1 MLRTLLGDST
11 MTRLVTGELLI
22 GQTQHTVACGVKSSC
37 IRICSAASVRTETA
51 GPQCRPLVEQCHV
64 AFSGYAQLWA
74 DKSVR
79 TLFIAAFFAR
89 IPAMAAPLVFTL
101 FVVDDLDGSYTQAG
115 VVAAATTVGAAI
127 GSPWRGRLIDR
138 LGMRRAIL
146 PSIVAVGVLYP
157 LATLSTYV
165 WLIPISLLMGLFLI
179 PIFSIVR
186 LSLSVM
192 VQESQRR
199 TAFSADA
206 IIAEASFIIGPAA
219 GVLVVTQAGGDA
231 ALYAIGACEVVAG
244 LIFLRL
250 NPPTRSAPRD
260 DDPEPDPDVA
270 VAKPRFMSVPVVF
283 LFLISGGTMATLIGT
298 DLGIVAE
305 LRELDQVGAIGF
317 TYGLWGLSSLV
328 GGLIYGSLN
337 RSIRPT
343 YLLLALGLT
352 TIPVGLGGEVW
363 SLSLWV
369 IPTGFLCAP
378 TMTAAAEWIAK
389 LVPEERR
396 GEAMGWQGTAFTIG
410 GAVSSPL
417 VGAAIDGVG
426 AWGGF
431 VVGGLLA
438 TAIALGCWA
447 GQLIPAFRPE
457 NYVSVDDPNPVT
469 T

>member
-1 MLRTLLGDST
+1 
-11 MTRLVTGELLI
+11 
-22 GQTQHTVACGVKSSC
+22 
-37 IRICSAASVRTETA
+37 
-51 GPQCRPLVEQCHV
+51 V

-89 IPAMAAPLVFTL
+89 IPMMAAPLVFTL
-101 FVVDDLDGSYTQAG
+101 YVVGDLDGTYAQAG
-115 VVAAATTVGAAI
+115 VVAAATTLGAAI

-146 PSIVAVGVLYP
+146 PSIVAVGLLYP
-157 LATLSTYV
+157 LATFASYV
-165 WLIPISLLMGLFLI
+165 WLIPISLFMGLFLI
-179 PIFSIVR
+179 PVFSIVR

-192 VQESQRR
+192 VEERQRR
-199 TAFSADA
+199 TAFSADSV
-206 IIAEASFIIGPAA
+206 ISEASFIIGPAA
-219 GVLVVTQAGGDA
+219 GVLLVTQAGGDA
-231 ALYAIGACEVVAG
+231 ALYAVGACEVLAG

-250 NPPTRSAPRD
+250 NPPTRSASPVD
-260 DDPEPDPDVA
+260 EATPDA
-270 VAKPRFMSVPVVF
+270 STGKASILSVPVVF
-283 LFLISGGTMATLIGT
+283 LFLISGGTMATLVGT
-298 DLGIVAE
+298 DLGIIAE
-305 LRELDQVGAIGF
+305 LRELDKVGAIGF
-317 TYGLWGLSSLV
+317 TYGLWGLSSLL

-352 TIPVGLGGEVW
+352 TIPVGLGGQVW

-410 GAVSSPL
+410 GAASSP
-417 VGAAIDGVG
+417 VIGAAIDEVG

-431 VVGGLLA
+431 VVGG
-438 TAIALGCWA
+438 AIATVIALVCWG
-447 GQLIPAFRPE
+447 GQLIPAFRPA
-457 NYVSVDDPNPVT
+457 NYVSVDDANTVT

>member
-1 MLRTLLGDST
+1 
-11 MTRLVTGELLI
+11 VE
-22 GQTQHTVACGVKSSC
+22 
-37 IRICSAASVRTETA
+37 E
-51 GPQCRPLVEQCHV
+51 CRV
-64 AFSGYAQLWA
+64 AFSGYARLWA
-74 DKSVR
+74 DRSVR

-89 IPAMAAPLVFTL
+89 IPMMAAPLVFTL
-101 FVVDDLDGSYTQAG
+101 YVVDDLDGTYAQAG
-115 VVAAATTVGAAI
+115 VVAAATTLGAAI

-146 PSIVAVGVLYP
+146 PSIIAVGLLYP
-157 LATLSTYV
+157 VATLSTYV

-179 PIFSIVR
+179 PVFSIVR

-192 VQESQRR
+192 VEERQRR
-199 TAFSADA
+199 TAFSADSV
-206 IIAEASFIIGPAA
+206 ISEASFIIGPAA
-219 GVLVVTQAGGDA
+219 GVLVVTQAGADV
-231 ALYAIGACEVVAG
+231 ALYAVGACEVLAG
-244 LIFLRL
+244 LIFLQL
-250 NPPTRSAPRD
+250 NPPTRSTPSEGDPAPD
-260 DDPEPDPDVA
+260 KAA
-270 VAKPRFMSVPVVF
+270 VKTPFVSVPVVF
-283 LFLISGGTMATLIGT
+283 LFLISGGTMATLMGT

-305 LRELDQVGAIGF
+305 LRELDKVGAIGF

-328 GGLIYGSLN
+328 GGLIYGTLN

-410 GAVSSPL
+410 GAASSP
-417 VGAAIDGVG
+417 VIGAAIDEVG

-431 VVGGLLA
+431 VVGGLVA
-438 TAIALGCWA
+438 TVIALVCWS

-457 NYVSVDDPNPVT
+457 RYASVDDPNTVT
-469 T
+469 R

>member
-1 MLRTLLGDST
+1 M
-11 MTRLVTGELLI
+11 
-22 GQTQHTVACGVKSSC
+22 K
-37 IRICSAASVRTETA
+37 
-51 GPQCRPLVEQCHV
+51 QCPV
-64 AFSGYAQLWA
+64 AFSGYAELWA
-74 DKSVR
+74 DRSVR
-79 TLFIAAFFAR
+79 TLYVAAFFAR
-89 IPAMAAPLVFTL
+89 IPALASPLVFTL
-101 FVVDDLDGSYTQAG
+101 YVVGELDGSYTQAG
-115 VVAAATTVGAAI
+115 IVAAATTVGAAI

-146 PSIVAVGVLYP
+146 PSIIAVGVLYP
-157 LATLSTYV
+157 LATLVSYV
-165 WLIPISLLMGLFLI
+165 WLIPLSMLMGVFLI

-192 VQESQRR
+192 VEERQRR
-199 TAFSADA
+199 TAFAADG
-206 IIAEASFIIGPAA
+206 IMAEASFIIGPAA
-219 GVLVVTQAGGDA
+219 GALLVTQAGA
-231 ALYAIGACEVVAG
+231 ATALYAIGACEVVAG

-250 NPPTRSAPRD
+250 NPPTRSRPTEASPD
-260 DDPEPDPDVA
+260 EPVEPVHK
-270 VAKPRFMSVPVVF
+270 KPFMSVPLVF
-283 LFLISGGTMATLIGT
+283 LFLISGGTMASLIGT

-305 LRELDQVGAIGF
+305 LRELDRVGAVGF

-328 GGLIYGSLN
+328 GGLIYGSLS

-410 GAVSSPL
+410 GAASSPAI
-417 VGAAIDGVG
+417 GAAIDGVG

-431 VVGGLLA
+431 VAGG
-438 TAIALGCWA
+438 AIATTIALVCWG

-457 NYVSVDDPNPVT
+457 RHVSVGEPVR
-469 T
+469 

>member
-1 MLRTLLGDST
+1 MP
-11 MTRLVTGELLI
+11 ME
-22 GQTQHTVACGVKSSC
+22 
-37 IRICSAASVRTETA
+37 E
-51 GPQCRPLVEQCHV
+51 CRV
-64 AFSGYAQLWA
+64 AFSRYAQLWA

-79 TLFIAAFFAR
+79 ALFIAAFFAR

-101 FVVDDLDGSYTQAG
+101 YVVDDLDGTYTQAG
-115 VVAAATTVGAAI
+115 VVAAATTLGAAI

-138 LGMRRAIL
+138 LGMRRAIV
-146 PSIVAVGVLYP
+146 PSIIAVGALYP
-157 LATLSTYV
+157 LATLATYV
-165 WLIPISLLMGLFLI
+165 WLVPLSLLMGLFLI

-192 VQESQRR
+192 VEERQHR
-199 TAFSADA
+199 TAFAADA
-206 IIAEASFIIGPAA
+206 IIAEVSFIIGPAA
-219 GVLVVTQAGGDA
+219 GVLLVTQAGGDA
-231 ALYAIGACEVVAG
+231 ALYAIGGCEVIAG
-244 LIFLRL
+244 LMFLWL
-250 NPPTRSAPRD
+250 NPPTRSAVQESSA
-260 DDPEPDPDVA
+260 EPDTDVVKA
-270 VAKPRFMSVPVVF
+270 PLMSAPVVF

-305 LRELDQVGAIGF
+305 LRELDQVTAIGF
-317 TYGLWGLSSLV
+317 TYGLWGVSSLL
-328 GGLIYGSLN
+328 GGLIYGSLS

-378 TMTAAAEWIAK
+378 TMTASAEWIAK

-410 GAVSSPL
+410 GAASSP
-417 VGAAIDGVG
+417 VIGAAIDGVG

-431 VVGGLLA
+431 VIGG
-438 TAIALGCWA
+438 AIATTIALVCWS

-457 NYVSVDDPNPVT
+457 RFASVGDQVPEANTVT

>member
-1 MLRTLLGDST
+1 M
-11 MTRLVTGELLI
+11 
-22 GQTQHTVACGVKSSC
+22 KYF
-37 IRICSAASVRTETA
+37 
-51 GPQCRPLVEQCHV
+51 PV

-89 IPAMAAPLVFTL
+89 IPMMAAPLVFTL
-101 FVVDDLDGSYTQAG
+101 YVVDDLDGTYAQAG
-115 VVAAATTVGAAI
+115 VVAAATTLGAAI

-146 PSIVAVGVLYP
+146 PSIVAVGLLYP
-157 LATLSTYV
+157 LATFASYV

-179 PIFSIVR
+179 PVFSIVR

-192 VQESQRR
+192 VEERQRR
-199 TAFSADA
+199 TAFSADSV
-206 IIAEASFIIGPAA
+206 ISEASFIIGPAA
-219 GVLVVTQAGGDA
+219 GVLLVTQAGGDA
-231 ALYAIGACEVVAG
+231 ALYAVGACEVIAG

-250 NPPTRSAPRD
+250 NPPTRSASPVD
-260 DDPEPDPDVA
+260 AAAPAESTGKA
-270 VAKPRFMSVPVVF
+270 SILSVPVVF
-283 LFLISGGTMATLIGT
+283 LFLISGGTMATLVGT
-298 DLGIVAE
+298 DLGIIAE
-305 LRELDQVGAIGF
+305 LRELDKVGAIGF
-317 TYGLWGLSSLV
+317 TYGLWGLSSLL

-352 TIPVGLGGEVW
+352 TIPVGLGEQVW

-410 GAVSSPL
+410 GAASSP
-417 VGAAIDGVG
+417 VIGAAIDEVG

-431 VVGGLLA
+431 VVGGLVA
-438 TAIALGCWA
+438 TVIALACWG
-447 GQLIPAFRPE
+447 GQLIPAFRPV
-457 NYVSVDDPNPVT
+457 NYVSVDDENTVT

>member
-1 MLRTLLGDST
+1 
-11 MTRLVTGELLI
+11 
-22 GQTQHTVACGVKSSC
+22 
-37 IRICSAASVRTETA
+37 
-51 GPQCRPLVEQCHV
+51 V
-64 AFSGYAQLWA
+64 AFAGYAQLLA
-74 DKSVR
+74 DRSVR

-89 IPAMAAPLVFTL
+89 IPMMAAPLVFTL
-101 FVVDDLDGSYTQAG
+101 YVVDDLDGTYAQAG
-115 VVAAATTVGAAI
+115 VIAAATTLGAAI
-127 GSPWRGRLIDR
+127 GSPWRGRLIDK
-138 LGMRRAIL
+138 LGLRRAVL
-146 PSIVAVGVLYP
+146 PSIIAVGILYP
-157 LATLSTYV
+157 LATLTTYV
-165 WLIPISLLMGLFLI
+165 WLIPVSVLMGLFLI

-192 VQESQRR
+192 VEERQRR
-199 TAFSADA
+199 TAFSADS

-219 GVLVVTQAGGDA
+219 GVLLVTQAGADV
-231 ALYAIGACEVVAG
+231 ALYAIGACEVLAG

-250 NPPTRSAPRD
+250 NPPTRSASQ
-260 DDPEPDPDVA
+260 EGEAPDESA
-270 VAKPRFMSVPVVF
+270 AKTPFLSVPVVF

-305 LRELDQVGAIGF
+305 LRELDKVGAIGF
-317 TYGLWGLSSLV
+317 TYGLWGLSSLL

-343 YLLLALGLT
+343 YLLLVLGLT

-410 GAVSSPL
+410 GAASSP
-417 VGAAIDGVG
+417 VIGAAIDAVG

-431 VVGGLLA
+431 VVGGLIA
-438 TAIALGCWA
+438 TTIALVCWG
-447 GQLIPAFRPE
+447 GQLIPAFRPS
-457 NYVSVDDPNPVT
+457 NYASVDEPNTVT
-469 T
+469 R

>member
-1 MLRTLLGDST
+1 M
-11 MTRLVTGELLI
+11 
-22 GQTQHTVACGVKSSC
+22 
-37 IRICSAASVRTETA
+37 
-51 GPQCRPLVEQCHV
+51 

-74 DKSVR
+74 DRSVR

-89 IPAMAAPLVFTL
+89 IPMMAAPLVFTL
-101 FVVDDLDGSYTQAG
+101 YVVDDLDGSYAQAG
-115 VVAAATTVGAAI
+115 VVAAATTLGAAV

-146 PSIVAVGVLYP
+146 PSIIAVGLLYP
-157 LATLSTYV
+157 LATLSTYA

-179 PIFSIVR
+179 PVFSIVR

-192 VQESQRR
+192 VEERQRR
-199 TAFSADA
+199 TAFSADSM
-206 IIAEASFIIGPAA
+206 IAEASFIIGPAA
-219 GVLVVTQAGGDA
+219 GVLVVTQAGADV
-231 ALYAIGACEVVAG
+231 ALYAVGACEVLAG
-244 LIFLRL
+244 LLFLYL
-250 NPPTRSAPRD
+250 NPPTRSAGQPTD
-260 DDPEPDPDVA
+260 AGPDA
-270 VAKPRFMSVPVVF
+270 SAAKTPFLSVPVVF
-283 LFLISGGTMATLIGT
+283 LFLISGGTMATLMGT

-305 LRELDQVGAIGF
+305 LRELDKVGAIGF

-352 TIPVGLGGEVW
+352 TIPVGLGGQVW

-396 GEAMGWQGTAFTIG
+396 GEAMGWQGTAFTVG
-410 GAVSSPL
+410 GAASSPL
-417 VGAAIDGVG
+417 VGAAIDEVG

-431 VVGGLLA
+431 VVGGLVA
-438 TAIALGCWA
+438 TVIALICWG
-447 GQLIPAFRPE
+447 GQLIPAFRPS
-457 NYVSVDDPNPVT
+457 NYASVDEPNTVT
-469 T
+469 R

>member
-1 MLRTLLGDST
+1 MKY
-11 MTRLVTGELLI
+11 
-22 GQTQHTVACGVKSSC
+22 C
-37 IRICSAASVRTETA
+37 
-51 GPQCRPLVEQCHV
+51 PV

-74 DKSVR
+74 DRSVR

-101 FVVDDLDGSYTQAG
+101 YIVDDLDGSYTRAG
-115 VVAAATTVGAAI
+115 IVAAATTVGAAI

-138 LGMRRAIL
+138 LGMRRAIV
-146 PSIVAVGVLYP
+146 PSIIAVGVLYP

-192 VQESQRR
+192 VEESQRR
-199 TAFSADA
+199 TAFSADS

-219 GVLVVTQAGGDA
+219 GVLLVTQAGADA
-231 ALYAIGACEVVAG
+231 ALYAIGGCEVVAG

-250 NPPTRSAPRD
+250 NPPTRSAAQEGESQ
-260 DDPEPDPDVA
+260 PEAPG
-270 VAKPRFMSVPVVF
+270 AKQPFMSVPVVF

-305 LRELDQVGAIGF
+305 LRELDAVGAIGV
-317 TYGLWGLSSLV
+317 TYGLWGLSSLL
-328 GGLIYGSLN
+328 GGVIYGSLN

-378 TMTAAAEWIAK
+378 TMTAATEWIAK

-410 GAVSSPL
+410 GAASSP
-417 VGAAIDGVG
+417 VIGAAIDGVG

-431 VVGGLLA
+431 VIGGLIA
-438 TAIALGCWA
+438 TVIALGCWA

-457 NYVSVDDPNPVT
+457 RYVSVGRSAS
-469 T
+469 

>member
-1 MLRTLLGDST
+1 M
-11 MTRLVTGELLI
+11 
-22 GQTQHTVACGVKSSC
+22 
-37 IRICSAASVRTETA
+37 
-51 GPQCRPLVEQCHV
+51 

-74 DKSVR
+74 DRSVR

-89 IPAMAAPLVFTL
+89 IPMMAAPLVFTL
-101 FVVDDLDGSYTQAG
+101 YVVDDLDGSYAQAG
-115 VVAAATTVGAAI
+115 VVAAATTLGAAI

-146 PSIVAVGVLYP
+146 PSIIAVGLLYP

-179 PIFSIVR
+179 PVFSIVR

-192 VQESQRR
+192 VEERQRR
-199 TAFSADA
+199 TAFSADSM
-206 IIAEASFIIGPAA
+206 IAEASFIIGPAA
-219 GVLVVTQAGGDA
+219 GVLVVTQAGADV
-231 ALYAIGACEVVAG
+231 ALYAVGACEVLAG
-244 LIFLRL
+244 LLFLYL
-250 NPPTRSAPRD
+250 NPPTRSAAQD
-260 DDPEPDPDVA
+260 GDAAPDESA
-270 VAKPRFMSVPVVF
+270 AKTPFLSVPVVF
-283 LFLISGGTMATLIGT
+283 LFLISGGTMATLMGT

-305 LRELDQVGAIGF
+305 LRELDKVGAIGF
-317 TYGLWGLSSLV
+317 TYGLWGLSSLI

-396 GEAMGWQGTAFTIG
+396 GEAMGWQGTAFTVG
-410 GAVSSPL
+410 GAASSPV
-417 VGAAIDGVG
+417 VGAAIDEVG

-431 VVGGLLA
+431 VVGGLVA
-438 TAIALGCWA
+438 TVIALVCWA

-457 NYVSVDDPNPVT
+457 NYASVDDPVGGANR
-469 T
+469 

>member
-1 MLRTLLGDST
+1 
-11 MTRLVTGELLI
+11 
-22 GQTQHTVACGVKSSC
+22 
-37 IRICSAASVRTETA
+37 
-51 GPQCRPLVEQCHV
+51 V

-89 IPAMAAPLVFTL
+89 IPMMAAPLVFTL
-101 FVVDDLDGSYTQAG
+101 YVVGDLDGTYAQAG
-115 VVAAATTVGAAI
+115 VVAAATTLGAAI

-146 PSIVAVGVLYP
+146 PSIVAVGLLYP
-157 LATLSTYV
+157 LATFASYV
-165 WLIPISLLMGLFLI
+165 WLIPISLFMGLFLI
-179 PIFSIVR
+179 PVFSIVR

-192 VQESQRR
+192 VEERQRR
-199 TAFSADA
+199 TAFSADSV
-206 IIAEASFIIGPAA
+206 ISEASFIIGPAA
-219 GVLVVTQAGGDA
+219 GVLLVTQAGGDA
-231 ALYAIGACEVVAG
+231 ALYAVGACEVLAG

-250 NPPTRSAPRD
+250 NPPTRSASPVD
-260 DDPEPDPDVA
+260 EATPDA
-270 VAKPRFMSVPVVF
+270 STGKASILSVPVVF
-283 LFLISGGTMATLIGT
+283 LFLISGGTMATLVGT
-298 DLGIVAE
+298 DLGIIAE
-305 LRELDQVGAIGF
+305 LRELDKVGAIGF
-317 TYGLWGLSSLV
+317 TYGLWGLSSLL

-352 TIPVGLGGEVW
+352 TIPVGLGGQVW

-410 GAVSSPL
+410 GAASSP
-417 VGAAIDGVG
+417 VIGAAIDEVG

-431 VVGGLLA
+431 VVGGLVA
-438 TAIALGCWA
+438 TVIALACWG
-447 GQLIPAFRPE
+447 GQLIPAFRPS
-457 NYVSVDDPNPVT
+457 NYVSVDDEKTVT